1 MKSSFKCQKVQREEV
16 QVSGNKNNFSRIRDL
31 TGQALLEINCFRNCI
46 DVSHPKVYLSSESS

>member
-16 QVSGNKNNFSRIRDL
+16 QVSRKKNNFSRIRDL
-31 TGQALLEINCFRNCI
+31 TSQALLVINCFHNCT